1 MLRTSSVAAPA
12 APAAAAAPVA
22 IHPAISLAYIG
33 YGSSPGAGG
42 GGRSASSNYAWVNVD
57 PDTGRK
63 VGAPV
68 PPAPGLSRQPSV
80 TAAAAAAPPAGGQSP
95 DFVAQSPP
103 LEKVEKQELSAAA
116 SSSAKSSAPAKPTR
130 DDLKAI
136 MAHAMLVM
144 NNEIRPTGTSKDA
157 DNAEEHTNVARV
169 KHPNKFYEDCEVVPS
184 EVIDKV
190 YNPEDPDT
198 VSSLRDFASD
208 YVKASGAAF
217 KPLGTLL
224 LGLAACS
231 VMWSGMKAKF
241 KPWLE
246 QTAVRTAVY
255 VRDIL
260 DVVPAQK
267 GGRFDCVP
275 IVDQNGKKIFLSC
288 GSLDALHCAISTG
301 KMTEVYE
308 RNPRISKYPFKYAV
322 SALPT
327 KETAR
332 GKLYWCSY
340 ENLPPAYRLSGF
352 SAVIWGLG
360 KRRTLVVHD
369 EEDRFPN
376 APENKPS
383 WIHLFKE
390 AGFTPEQAEALSG
403 NPSKYVPVGAPS
415 ADPASSVY
423 AETKKQVAAKISKIK
438 DLPDGF
444 DLANAVDT
452 IFCWKTVIETAGLP
466 VPRGRSTIPQ
476 ETLGDGKTGS
486 DVLNQKAG
494 EAGMSTKDFIRQLCL
509 RCIAEEYRLE
519 ACFAAKVVKFMFT
532 HYDRDSGLPVFNCV
546 MVFQSKYTVAEQ
558 SRLDAVCKTV
568 AASNFGLIPS
578 TAVGNKRSA
587 PDGADDV
594 NEEGAGAKRARVAE
608 PKTIYVF
615 DDNEKNLA
623 RAEEHYAKNHPGHK
637 VVLVHVPTAGPKMDE
652 DGNVVRDADGRKQ
665 YYTWAE
671 AMAAIDAGKDIDVTG
686 LASQW
691 DKFAKIVMNLKEG
704 DKVYMDLDCCFCED
718 STNQRKEFSHIEALR
733 SLKRVGIDKHG
744 SPFFK
749 DLRER
754 KIMIIKEVL
763 DSGASFTFYTQNN
776 KASTIRRLRD
786 VWELPEDDIKRCGLI
801 CGTQIMMNG
810 EVEITPKHEL
820 LGGEV
825 KTIGQLGFW
834 DDIAL

>member
-1 MLRTSSVAAPA
+1 MDGTANNNPPAAPPAAGLLRQSSVAAPA
-12 APAAAAAPVA
+12 APAAAAPVA
-22 IHPAISLAYIG
+22 TSPYVSLAYMG
-33 YGSSPGAGG
+33 E
-42 GGRSASSNYAWVNVD
+42 RSSSNNRSPSARIAQWVNVD

-63 VGAPV
+63 VD
-68 PPAPGLSRQPSV
+68 

-95 DFVAQSPP
+95 DFVAESPP
-103 LEKVEKQELSAAA
+103 LEPAEKQERPAAA
-116 SSSAKSSAPAKPTR
+116 SSSAKSSAAAKPTR

-136 MAHAMLVM
+136 MAHAMLVV
-144 NNEIRPTGTSKDA
+144 NNDFVPTGTSKDA

-169 KHPNKFYEDCEVVPS
+169 KHSMPDLFEDCKVVPS
-184 EVIDKV
+184 EVADKL

-198 VSSLRDFASD
+198 VSSLRAFASD

-217 KPLGTLL
+217 KPLDTLL
-224 LGLAACS
+224 LGLTACS

-241 KPWLE
+241 KPWFE

-255 VRDIL
+255 VSDIL

-288 GSLDALHCAISTG
+288 GSLDALHCAISSG
-301 KMTEVYE
+301 KMADVYE
-308 RNPRISKYPFKYAV
+308 RNPRISKYPYKYAV

-332 GKLYWCSY
+332 GKLYCCSY
-340 ENLPPAYRLSGF
+340 ENLPPAYRISGS

-390 AGFTPEQAEALSG
+390 AGFTLEQAEALSG

-423 AETKKQVAAKISKIK
+423 AETKNQVAAKISKIK

-444 DLANAVDT
+444 DLLKAVDT
-452 IFCWKTVIETAGLP
+452 IFDWKTVIETAGLP

-476 ETLGDGKTGS
+476 ETLDGCPTS
-486 DVLNQKAG
+486 DVLRQNAG
-494 EAGMSTKDFIRQLCL
+494 YSGMSTKELIEQLCL

-532 HYDRDSGLPVFNCV
+532 HYGRDGLPVFNCV

-568 AASNFGLIPS
+568 AASRFGLIPN
-578 TAVGNKRSA
+578 AVVGNKRSA

-608 PKTIYVF
+608 TKTIYVF

-623 RAEEHYAKNHPGHK
+623 RAKEHYAKNHPGYK

-652 DGNVVRDADGRKQ
+652 DGNVEIDANGHKKWYTWAQASAVRDAGDP
-665 YYTWAE
+665 
-671 AMAAIDAGKDIDVTG
+671 INVPG
-686 LASQW
+686 LASQAE
-691 DKFAKIVMNLKEG
+691 KFENIVSQLNEYAEVK
-704 DKVYMDLDCCFCED
+704 MDLDCCFLPD
-718 STNQRKEFSHIEALR
+718 STNQRNEYSHDEL
-733 SLKRVGIDKHG
+733 LKFLKDQGIYKRG
-744 SPFFK
+744 ERCGPFYDQKAFMT
-749 DLRER
+749 RCIR
-754 KIMIIKEVL
+754 EVL
-763 DSGASFTFYTQNN
+763 DHGASLTFYTANN

-810 EVEITPKHEL
+810 AVEITPKHEL